1 MVFWRRRPPL
11 SHWRFSRPPS
21 FLSIGPSPCW
31 LAVSGHE
38 GFRNRCRSRSLQPL
52 APSAALHFA
61 SHNQMGELQWAAA
74 TTARLWKNWIASL
87 TMSFRCCGRWSSFFC
102 LSSGLQQL
110 GTNLNEFF
118 CCLSR
123 LVCRSDICWRM
134 LFLVLL
140 GLLFIRFAPVPR
152 LHPPP
157 SFWHPPFPS
166 AEACVAISQAST
178 LWPPLIFISRSSSSS
193 SSPSPS
199 SSHSSYFCLLLR
211 ARPRRPR
218 RRLLCSLSWGR
229 LCILCCLRAPSFSAT
244 TATCSARSFSFKSST
259 PLLGALKSPETRNSA
274 AAVTAIRTIPDA
286 GIFSQYPE
294 AAIAASLT
302 GSHGLCGRP
311 RHRSIQN
318 FIRNPSGMR
327 RVRCR

>member
-1 MVFWRRRPPL
+1 MSAIHPIC
-11 SHWRFSRPPS
+11 SSS
-21 FLSIGPSPCW
+21 
-31 LAVSGHE
+31 
-38 GFRNRCRSRSLQPL
+38 
-52 APSAALHFA
+52 APSSA
-61 SHNQMGELQWAAA
+61 S
-74 TTARLWKNWIASL
+74 
-87 TMSFRCCGRWSSFFC
+87 
-102 LSSGLQQL
+102 
-110 GTNLNEFF
+110 
-118 CCLSR
+118 
-123 LVCRSDICWRM
+123 
-134 LFLVLL
+134 
-140 GLLFIRFAPVPR
+140 FI
-152 LHPPP
+152 L
-157 SFWHPPFPS
+157 
-166 AEACVAISQAST
+166 AST
-178 LWPPLIFISRSSSSS
+178 FSVGGGLCGNQPGLYSLAAIDFHLPLFFFFFFFSSSR
-193 SSPSPS
+193 
-199 SSHSSYFCLLLR
+199 SSYFCLLLR

-259 PLLGALKSPETRNSA
+259 TLLESPETRNST

-286 GIFSQYPE
+286 GIFSQYQE